1 MQYKAMKLKTIIVIA
16 TALLTLNACS
26 SSKYENEEDTPTKKE
41 MAEEM
46 AASHLKGVLYHFDSY
61 EPLQTTVDSSFV
73 SLSTDQE
80 AIELTL
86 DMLKLFQ
93 SIPEYEQQLE
103 FAETSMDIY
112 DIPGFSTAYSRREY
126 QRAKEERDEKQRIL
140 DKAKERIINQFSKIK
155 DRQSYLETNASSKM
169 GDFDGWKVYHK
180 FKSLNGAGTF
190 DVPGEYIFFCD
201 EDFKEKSAYPKEDYD
216 AIEKIMTAIASS
228 NDVSE
233 MLEKIQDEIY

>member
-1 MQYKAMKLKTIIVIA
+1 MSNMQYKAMKLKTIIVIA

-103 FAETSMDIY
+103 FA
-112 DIPGFSTAYSRREY
+112 
-126 QRAKEERDEKQRIL
+126 
-140 DKAKERIINQFSKIK
+140 
-155 DRQSYLETNASSKM
+155 
-169 GDFDGWKVYHK
+169 
-180 FKSLNGAGTF
+180 
-190 DVPGEYIFFCD
+190 
-201 EDFKEKSAYPKEDYD
+201 
-216 AIEKIMTAIASS
+216 
-228 NDVSE
+228 
-233 MLEKIQDEIY
+233 